1 MTVACNTPKME
12 VTVIL
17 VVRIISVYQG
27 APFIRSAIPATLHG
41 GEDDAGADVDHP
53 RSRRQELEK
62 GKQAPAPSPW
72 KACFDS

>member
-1 MTVACNTPKME
+1 MTLKSRGACNTPKME

-17 VVRIISVYQG
+17 VVRI
-27 APFIRSAIPATLHG
+27 IRSAIPATLHG